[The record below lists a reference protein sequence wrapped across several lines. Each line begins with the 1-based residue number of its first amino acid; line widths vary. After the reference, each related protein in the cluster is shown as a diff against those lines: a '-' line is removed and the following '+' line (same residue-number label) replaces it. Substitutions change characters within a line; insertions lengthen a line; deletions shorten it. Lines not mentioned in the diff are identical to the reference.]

1 MKRALLTVV
10 ITLLFL
16 PVLGWADSITFK
28 NGETLTG
35 TWENVAGGKIVFKSD
50 NVGEI
55 TVPAAKLTSIS
66 VVTAAVGILKDGS
79 TVSGDLQMDSR
90 GALGLVPS
98 TKPGAAPETDFV
110 IIYPAAAYKKLESTE
125 YARPWQDWKGNA
137 NLGYSLQS
145 GDQQAR
151 NFTTTVNATRNQPDI
166 PGLSPTWRSTY
177 SLTSLFAHAKD
188 TLSGAT
194 VNSSTFSSGL
204 REDRLFSGN
213 NFVFGFAQFDYVQ
226 PQGISNRETL
236 GGGLG
241 RDVIHSSKFTFSLL
255 GGMTYVN
262 TNFIGT
268 ATPSEQSA
276 ELLTGEKISAQ
287 LTRWLTLDHYLNFY
301 TNLSQA
307 GQYRFDTSTTLSIP
321 VRKKLSFQV
330 SYIDFYL
337 SNPAL
342 GSHNN
347 NSTFSTGLGYS
358 F

>member
-1 MKRALLTVV
+1 MRKILLVALG
-10 ITLLFL
+10 LLLL
-16 PVLGWADSITFK
+16 PAFSRADSITFK

-35 TWENVAGGKIVFKSD
+35 TWEQVEGGKIVFKSD

-55 TVPAAKLTSIS
+55 TVAATKLESIS
-66 VVTAAVGILKDGS
+66 VSTAAVAILKDGT
-79 TVSGDLQMDSR
+79 TVSGDLQLDSK

-110 IIYPAAAYKKLESTE
+110 IIYPAATFKKFEQTE
-125 YARPWQDWKGNA
+125 NARLWQDWNGSA
-137 NLGYSLQS
+137 NLGYNLQS

-151 NFTTTVNATRNQPDI
+151 NFSSTINATRNQPDI
-166 PGLSPTWRSTY
+166 PGLSPKWRSTY
-177 SLTSLFAHAKD
+177 FLTSLFANAKD
-188 TLSGAT
+188 TLTGAT
-194 VNSSTFSSGL
+194 VNSSTLSTGL
-204 REDRLFSGN
+204 RQDWLFSGS
-213 NFVFGFAQFDYVQ
+213 NFLFAFGQFDYVQ

-236 GGGLG
+236 GGGYG
-241 RDVIHSSKFTFSLL
+241 RDLIHTSKLVFSLM

-268 ATPSEQSA
+268 ASPAEQSA
-276 ELLTGEKISAQ
+276 EALVGEKISAQ
-287 LTRWLTLDHYLNFY
+287 PTKWLHLDHYLNFY
-301 TNLSQA
+301 PNLTQT

-342 GSHNN
+342 GSHMN